1 MREDWR
7 GRRCASWMM
16 SADDRIPRS
25 RAVALRYEAN
35 ANAPRVLAK
44 GQGFVA
50 ERLIAKAEELG
61 VPLKAEPELVELLLQ
76 LELNQVIPPALYA
89 AVAEVLAWAFDV
101 DRRSTG
107 DTVLDRMKPVRPEG

>member
-1 MREDWR
+1 M
-7 GRRCASWMM
+7 
-16 SADDRIPRS
+16 ADQPPKM

-35 ANAPRVLAK
+35 AGAPRVLAK

-61 VPLKAEPELVELLLQ
+61 VPLTAEPELVELLLQ

-89 AVAEVLAWAFDV
+89 AVAEVLAWAYDV
-101 DRRSTG
+101 DRRSTE
-107 DTVLDRMKPVRPEG
+107 DSVAARMSGLTPGG